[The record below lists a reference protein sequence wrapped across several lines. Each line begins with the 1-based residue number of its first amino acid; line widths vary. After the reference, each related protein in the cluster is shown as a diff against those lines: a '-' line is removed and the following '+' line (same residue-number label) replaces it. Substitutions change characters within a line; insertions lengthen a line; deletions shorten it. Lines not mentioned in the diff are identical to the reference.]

1 MIDSNVFFTIHLFL
15 IIFSKIVPVYFL
27 FYHLASIHG
36 TETKQLCLRSDCQ
49 GKLCLR
55 LDHVDCLR
63 KLCLRLVRQGTM
75 FGGLTIKQRAT
86 FEVWLSEK
94 AMFEVWLSESKPCL
108 RFGCQRETEELCLRF
123 GCQKESQV

>member
-1 MIDSNVFFTIHLFL
+1 
-15 IIFSKIVPVYFL
+15 
-27 FYHLASIHG
+27 
-36 TETKQLCLRSDCQ
+36 
-49 GKLCLR
+49 
-55 LDHVDCLR
+55 
-63 KLCLRLVRQGTM
+63 M